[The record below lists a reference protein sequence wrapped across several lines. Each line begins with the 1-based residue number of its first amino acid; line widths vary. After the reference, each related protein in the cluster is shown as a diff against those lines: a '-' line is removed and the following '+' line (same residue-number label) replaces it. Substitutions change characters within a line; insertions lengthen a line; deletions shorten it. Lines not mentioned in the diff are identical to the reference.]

1 MLTKTLFLIGGLWA
15 AYKSGNLIIQI
26 ININAAYQEA
36 GLSSEIATR
45 AVRAGIKY
53 GTIAVKAVASGG
65 ATLAMDA
72 KNIAIDAGKSLG
84 GMVMKGE
91 DSDNEGKE
99 KKDSNAFRGESR
111 PSNQPQNHI
120 QLGAHRDGGMAGKTT
135 GASKLLKK

>member
-1 MLTKTLFLIGGLWA
+1 MFQSQVLLPNMSGKIDYIGD
-15 AYKSGNLIIQI
+15 
-26 ININAAYQEA
+26 
-36 GLSSEIATR
+36 
-45 AVRAGIKY
+45 
-53 GTIAVKAVASGG
+53 AVKAVASGG

-120 QLGAHRDGGMAGKTT
+120 
-135 GASKLLKK
+135 